1 MELEVIKTDKQY
13 RTRLFAAYA
22 ICIVVIFLAISL
34 GVRPFRAY
42 MDHLTFPALMNVS
55 EIVIMCA
62 MFVFVG
68 PACYLIVIGRRIIS
82 SQRMPYPG
90 QKVIHDTKV
99 ITGKRA
105 VLRGRLLLFLGIFGI
120 CIALAGAARSHYLIE
135 KFRHFNPFEN
145 WKKGSR
151 IAWSD
156 ERPPST
162 PIATRR

>member
-1 MELEVIKTDKQY
+1 MELDIIKANKQY
-13 RTRLFAAYA
+13 RTRLFSAYA
-22 ICIVVIFLAISL
+22 ICIVVISLAVGL
-34 GVRPFRAY
+34 GLRPFRAY

-62 MFVFVG
+62 MFAFVG
-68 PACYLIVIGRRIIS
+68 PACYLVVIGRRIIA

-120 CIALAGAARSHYLIE
+120 CIAFAGAARSHYLID

-145 WKKGSR
+145 LKKGSR
-151 IAWSD
+151 VVWSD
-156 ERPPST
+156 QRP
-162 PIATRR
+162 R